1 MLKFDSPLFQ
11 KYAVFVGHAEG
22 GLSKDPN
29 DSASKYV
36 EPGKYH
42 TNRGVIWPTFQKYA
56 KLIGVEPTYSN
67 FIKLTKEQ
75 ANKVLY
81 AYYTFAANGINNEI
95 TGLILANIYWGSG
108 NVLGK
113 HTRLA
118 LKKMGLP
125 VALTGSLDQSIK
137 ATINLQ
143 DPAKFNRALL
153 DVRKEFLQG
162 LAISR
167 PANQKFLKGWLAREK
182 RFEDEFLTATAPP
195 APEKKNNIALLLLFI
210 GGFLLFTKK

>member
-1 MLKFDSPLFQ
+1 MLKFESPLFQ
-11 KYAVFVGHAEG
+11 RYAKFTGHAEG

-36 EPGKYH
+36 EAGKYH
-42 TNRGVIWPTFQKYA
+42 TNRGVICPTFQKYA

-67 FIKLTKEQ
+67 FISLTKEQ

-81 AYYTFAANGINNEI
+81 AYYTFAANGIKNEI
-95 TGLILANIYWGSG
+95 TGLILSNIYWGSG

-125 VALTGSLDQSIK
+125 VAITGSLDQSIK

-182 RFEDEFLTATAPP
+182 RFEDEFLTGPTGE
-195 APEKKNNIALLLLFI
+195 PEKKNNVALLALLV
-210 GGFLLFTKK
+210 GGFLLFFKK

>member
-36 EPGKYH
+36 EAGRYH

-56 KLIGVEPTYSN
+56 RLIGVEPTYSN
-67 FIKLTKEQ
+67 FINLTKEQ

-81 AYYTFAANGINNEI
+81 AYYTFAANGITNNI
-95 TGLILANIYWGSG
+95 TGLILTNIYWGSG
-108 NVLGK
+108 NVLGR

-118 LKKMGLP
+118 LKNMGLP
-125 VALTGSLDQSIK
+125 VALTGPLDQSIK
-137 ATINLQ
+137 ATINQQ
-143 DPAKFNRALL
+143 DPKKFNRALL
-153 DVRKEFLQG
+153 DVRKDFLKG

-167 PANQKFLKGWLAREK
+167 PANKKFIKGWLAREK
-182 RFEDEFLTATAPP
+182 KFEDEFLTADNQE
-195 APEKKNNIALLLLFI
+195 PEKKNNVALLAMLV